1 MKEDNKIYALSQ
13 SFMNTLYDEWT
24 EKFYDQSISDFL
36 FYIKAKYK
44 FLNSES
50 IVRGDTVIF
59 FNPEII
65 ESLNNEIQNKRKY
78 FEHDFKSS
86 ELIYYGDYECPGLYR
101 IDERGSKIPLDFLA
115 ATDPR
120 IWNYLSLFV
129 LNEYTINRWGDSKD
143 GKRIFLSRI
152 SNEKISRHSIARLYW
167 SAGLCSDQNRSDNTG
182 LLRVLWSSE
191 DFMTQVTERS
201 TSDNKIQ
208 LQWFL
213 EFCNKPENT
222 NRVFNLRSS
231 DGYPIYRSLLKLFIA
246 DDLIYNFG
254 NMEKNQFDEICLINL
269 ESCLKL

>member
-1 MKEDNKIYALSQ
+1 MKQDNKIYALSQ
-13 SFMNTLYDEWT
+13 SFMNTLYDDWT
-24 EKFYDQSISDFL
+24 EQFYDQSISDFL
-36 FYIKAKYK
+36 GYLKAKYT

-50 IVRGDTVIF
+50 IVKGDTGIF

-65 ESLNNEIQNKRKY
+65 ESLNNENQNKRKY

-86 ELIYYGDYECPGLYR
+86 ELIYYGDNKCPGLYR
-101 IDERGSKIPLDFLA
+101 IDENGSKIPLDFLT

-129 LNEYTINRWGDSKD
+129 LNQYTVNRWGESKD

-167 SAGLCSDQNRSDNTG
+167 SGGLCSVQNRTESIK

-213 EFCNKPENT
+213 EFCNKPENI
-222 NRVFNLRSS
+222 NRIFNLRSS

-254 NMEKNQFDEICLINL
+254 IMEKNQFNEICFINL